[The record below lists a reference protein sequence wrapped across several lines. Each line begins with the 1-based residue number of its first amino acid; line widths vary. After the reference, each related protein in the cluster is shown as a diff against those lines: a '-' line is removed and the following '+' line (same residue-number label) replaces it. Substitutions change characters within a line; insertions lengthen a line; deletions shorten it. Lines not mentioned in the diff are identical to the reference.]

1 MSFIFRFP
9 QLHALP
15 FLLVLLAS
23 CAGRPPFTWYHSL
36 PDGGEA
42 PGTAVI
48 NPGDKILV
56 QVNNHPELSGEFVV
70 GESGEYSHPVA
81 GLIRVGGSSTVK
93 AARVVEVKLARFIQE
108 PSVLITM
115 LVHKPIVVMVM
126 GEVESTGTYT
136 IPHGAGVLAA
146 LSSAG
151 GLGDF
156 ASEEDIYVLRT
167 TPTSQRIRFRYADL
181 TKPDPRAAKFALR
194 DGDIVLVE

>member
-1 MSFIFRFP
+1 MSSNIRLAP
-9 QLHALP
+9 LRAL
-15 FLLVLLAS
+15 LLLWVLLAG
-23 CAGRPPFTWYHSL
+23 CAARPPFTWYHAL
-36 PDGGEA
+36 PDAGQV
-42 PGTAVI
+42 PGTDTI

-108 PSVLITM
+108 PSVLITL

-126 GEVESTGTYT
+126 GEVENTGTYT
-136 IPHGAGVLAA
+136 VPHGSGVLAA

-167 TPTSQRIRFRYADL
+167 MPTSQRIRFRYADL